1 MLLDANKVTRDVE
14 RFGGLEAR
22 CCNGRNV
29 ALDAI
34 LDGRLSCYVFDT
46 SKPNARDTGD
56 DAMFLCGVKCVRGEA
71 TGRGVRG

>member
-1 MLLDANKVTRDVE
+1 MLLRANKVTRDLE

-22 CCNGRNV
+22 CCYGRDV

-46 SKPNARDTGD
+46 SKPNALDVAMG
-56 DAMFLCGVKCVRGEA
+56 AMFLCGVKCVRGEA
-71 TGRGVRG
+71 T